1 MRKSAGTSKAHT
13 FARHLLADPDLVNL
27 FFANIST
34 TDDYND
40 SDVLSLQSSGAHS
53 MDGCHI
59 TAIEVKLVSR
69 HLKNTA
75 PGIDSIPTWVF
86 RSCSYELAEL
96 VADIFNCSFLTGD
109 VPVSWLTA
117 VITPVPKVS
126 HPQSLS
132 DLRPISVTPILSRVA
147 VKIVVRKW
155 LHHPSLVP
163 SVV

>member
-1 MRKSAGTSKAHT
+1 MRKSTGTSKART
-13 FARHLLADPDLVNL
+13 FARHLLADPDLVNQ

-40 SDVLSLQSSGAHS
+40 SDVLSLQSSGAHN

-59 TAIEVKLVSR
+59 TAIEVKLVLH

-75 PGIDSIPTWVF
+75 PGIDSIPAWVF

-109 VPVSWLTA
+109 VPVSWLTL
-117 VITPVPKVS
+117 
-126 HPQSLS
+126 SL
-132 DLRPISVTPILSRVA
+132 IHI
-147 VKIVVRKW
+147 
-155 LHHPSLVP
+155 
-163 SVV
+163 